1 MTQPVSRRRFI
12 GVAALAGAGVAVTT
26 RRAPADTPPAPASAT
41 PAPASATPALYG
53 GFPRVDLAVI
63 EKFVGLSHRDPV
75 EVRKMVE
82 AQPSLARASWD
93 WGFGDWETGLGAA
106 SHMGIREIALLVL
119 SHGAHPTIFSATML
133 GQLDVV
139 KAFVTA
145 SPGIQRTPG
154 PHGLTLLHHAR
165 VGGKDAEP
173 VLAYLTSLGD
183 ADTRTATQPLEAADR
198 DAVVGRYVFG
208 SGEQDYFDIDVQTDK
223 LGIQRPGD
231 TRRFLMHTGNLV
243 FFPSGVPSVRIA
255 FARASGGVSQMTIAD
270 PEVYLTAKRQA

>member
-1 MTQPVSRRRFI
+1 MTQLVSRRRFI
-12 GVAALAGAGVAVTT
+12 AGVTALAGAGVAATAYRVS
-26 RRAPADTPPAPASAT
+26 AASEPAPPSAI
-41 PAPASATPALYG
+41 PVLNA
-53 GFPRVDLAVI
+53 GFPRIDSAVV

-106 SHMGIREIALLVL
+106 SHMGIREIAMLVL
-119 SHGAHPTIFSATML
+119 THGAHPTIFSATML

-139 KAFVTA
+139 KAFVA
-145 SPGIQRTPG
+145 AAPGIQRTLG

-165 VGGKDAEP
+165 VGGKDAEA
-173 VLAYLTSLGD
+173 VLAYLTSVGD
-183 ADTRTATQPLEAADR
+183 ADQGTATQPLDPADR
-198 DAVVGRYVFG
+198 DAIVGRYVYG
-208 SGEQDYFDIDVQTDK
+208 AGEQDRFDVDVQTDK
-223 LGIQRPGD
+223 LGIQRPGA
-231 TRRFLMHTGNLV
+231 TRRFLMHTGALV

-255 FARASGGVSQMTIAD
+255 FARAGGRVSQMTIAD